1 MIDEWGAVETS
12 DWGDNLVHAK
22 IDKSF
27 DQKKPIE
34 KKEEKLEKT
43 EIEVKKKTKTRNKY
57 KTDDGKTL
65 TRAEVMEK
73 KKQILEGKLKT
84 PEKNVQP
91 VKKPEKK
98 NGQQKEK
105 QEKKKTQKRKPKNE
119 KQVSKVAKIEDV
131 VIEEEEEIEER

>member
-1 MIDEWGAVETS
+1 MGTHPIFESDFDCLTERIKMIDEWGAVETS
-12 DWGDNLVHAK
+12 HWGENLVHAK

-27 DQKKPIE
+27 DQTKPIE

-73 KKQILEGKLKT
+73 KKQILEGKIKT
-84 PEKNVQP
+84 PEKNVQQ
-91 VKKPEKK
+91 VKKL
-98 NGQQKEK
+98 
-105 QEKKKTQKRKPKNE
+105 
-119 KQVSKVAKIEDV
+119 
-131 VIEEEEEIEER
+131 